1 MKEVKNKIKR
11 IIETMEYTRVRYS
24 KKGFIV
30 PIYYGYDSQGKL
42 IFDVESMRDE
52 FDSIL
57 TKFES
62 GD

>member
-11 IIETMEYTRVRYS
+11 IIDTRVRYS